1 MGQSIPQQHPAV
13 VLRSHY
19 SLVRGLLAVALVAI
33 VCLAA
38 AVGAGA
44 TYGYVLPMS
53 RAQESE
59 ADRIGLILMAMAGYD
74 PREAVGVWERMRAAN
89 TGPHKAEW
97 LSTHPADTTRIADIR
112 RWLPEA
118 MKYYRPQ

>member
-1 MGQSIPQQHPAV
+1 
-13 VLRSHY
+13 
-19 SLVRGLLAVALVAI
+19 
-33 VCLAA
+33 
-38 AVGAGA
+38 
-44 TYGYVLPMS
+44 
-53 RAQESE
+53 
-59 ADRIGLILMAMAGYD
+59 
-74 PREAVGVWERMRAAN
+74 MRAAN